1 MTGPFAGLGTT
12 IQRQSTT
19 GQVAAAIRDAILSGR
34 ITPGTP
40 LRETA
45 LAAELAVSRN
55 TIREAARILEGE
67 SLVRYQMN
75 RGIVV
80 AEITQR
86 DVRDIYAARA
96 VVEMAGLDALV
107 ASRDAATY
115 DQLAELV
122 QRIEEAFACKDVSR
136 VLENDRLFHAR
147 LVAAANS
154 PRLARFHAQLQQE
167 QRLALSLAEHSSRQ
181 LGRTVDDH
189 GELLDALRGG
199 QARARAQL
207 AEHLEAGAAELE
219 RLVDLLAHRNAR

>member
-1 MTGPFAGLGTT
+1 M
-12 IQRQSTT
+12 
-19 GQVAAAIRDAILSGR
+19 
-34 ITPGTP
+34 
-40 LRETA
+40 RETA

-122 QRIEEAFACKDVSR
+122 QRIEEAFACQDVSR
-136 VLENDRLFHAR
+136 VLENDRLFHAT
-147 LVAAANS
+147 LVSAANS

-199 QARARAQL
+199 GQARARARL
-207 AEHLEAGAAELE
+207 AGHLEAGAAELE
-219 RLVDLLAHRNAR
+219 RLVDLLARGLAGWSGHRQPWRRGQGCHLQRG